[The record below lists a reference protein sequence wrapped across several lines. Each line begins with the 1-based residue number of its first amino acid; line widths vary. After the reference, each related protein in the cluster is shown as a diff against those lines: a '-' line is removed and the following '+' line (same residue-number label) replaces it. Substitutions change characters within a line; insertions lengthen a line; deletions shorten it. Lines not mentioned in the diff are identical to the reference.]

1 MFDKENLISLA
12 MFISFRIVLVHPL
25 VDFICVVRWKIL
37 IVEKVFSSK
46 SMNCLMS
53 PSNFDA
59 FWLKVC
65 ICFSQN
71 FRFLHVT
78 NFLLWNFLIFSRNFC
93 IFSQIF
99 SLLFREIF
107 GFFFH
112 KIFVFPSTIRRE
124 RDNFSIINEQ
134 TKNENEAKWSRNIFL
149 A

>member
-53 PSNFDA
+53 PSIFDA
-59 FWLKVC
+59 FWLKFC

-71 FRFLHVT
+71 FRFCIITIFIMKFL
-78 NFLLWNFLIFSRNFC
+78 NFLQNSC
-93 IFSQIF
+93 IF
-99 SLLFREIF
+99 FRK
-107 GFFFH
+107 FFH
-112 KIFVFPSTIRRE
+112 YCFVKFSEFFLQNFRISKHNLVKKGKIL
-124 RDNFSIINEQ
+124 NF
-134 TKNENEAKWSRNIFL
+134 
-149 A
+149 

>member
-59 FWLKVC
+59 FWLKFC

-71 FRFLHVT
+71 FRFCIITIFIMKFL
-78 NFLLWNFLIFSRNFC
+78 NFLQNSC
-93 IFSQIF
+93 IFFRKFFHYCFVKF
-99 SLLFREIF
+99 SE
-107 GFFFH
+107 FFFAKFSH
-112 KIFVFPSTIRRE
+112 FKAQFGE
-124 RDNFSIINEQ
+124 KGKNF
-134 TKNENEAKWSRNIFL
+134 KFL
-149 A
+149 TSKLK